1 MATTTKSTVEDLST
15 EEKISVLYGLQQ
27 IDSKMDS
34 INHIKGELPYEV
46 QDLEDIIGGLETR
59 ISGYGAQADEL
70 AKEVKAKKEEIEQA
84 KTLIKKYEAQQDDVT
99 QQPRIRLPLQR
110 DRIPE
115 ARNRTGR
122 KSGSRSSTPKSRTEK
137 QIEDTKELLEDRK
150 VDLEAKRAELAGI
163 EADTAKELEDLQ
175 AQAENARAKIDER
188 LLSAYD
194 RIRRN
199 VRNGLAV
206 VTVKRDA
213 CGGCSTGFRRSD
225 SSTSG

>member
-70 AKEVKAKKEEIEQA
+70 AKEVKAKKRRSNRPKRLSKIRSPTGRRA
-84 KTLIKKYEAQQDDVT
+84 

-115 ARNRTGR
+115 A
-122 KSGSRSSTPKSRTEK
+122 
-137 QIEDTKELLEDRK
+137 
-150 VDLEAKRAELAGI
+150 
-163 EADTAKELEDLQ
+163 
-175 AQAENARAKIDER
+175 
-188 LLSAYD
+188 
-194 RIRRN
+194 
-199 VRNGLAV
+199 
-206 VTVKRDA
+206 
-213 CGGCSTGFRRSD
+213 
-225 SSTSG
+225 

>member
-84 KTLIKKYEAQQDDVT
+84 KTLIKKYEAQQDDVRNNREFDSLSKEIEY
-99 QQPRIRLPLQR
+99 QKLEIELAEKRIKEFNAE
-110 DRIPE
+110 IKNKK
-115 ARNRTGR
+115 NRS
-122 KSGSRSSTPKSRTEK
+122 KTPKNCSKTARSISKPNVPNWQASRPTPPK
-137 QIEDTKELLEDRK
+137 SW
-150 VDLEAKRAELAGI
+150 
-163 EADTAKELEDLQ
+163 
-175 AQAENARAKIDER
+175 KIC
-188 LLSAYD
+188 
-194 RIRRN
+194 RR
-199 VRNGLAV
+199 RPKTPAP
-206 VTVKRDA
+206 R
-213 CGGCSTGFRRSD
+213 
-225 SSTSG
+225 STSGCFPPTTVSAATCVTVWPW